1 MPLAIDYG
9 FLAISHYA
17 RIHRWKHVKHAPIE
31 HARIEHARI
40 EHAPD
45 LRVYGVTHFAFVDH
59 RSGLGCDQSLAACSA
74 SEGWYGITRPPAW

>member
-1 MPLAIDYG
+1 MRGFTMPLAIDYG

-40 EHAPD
+40 EHAPVKHAAD
-45 LRVYGVTHFAFVDH
+45 LPV
-59 RSGLGCDQSLAACSA
+59 
-74 SEGWYGITRPPAW
+74 